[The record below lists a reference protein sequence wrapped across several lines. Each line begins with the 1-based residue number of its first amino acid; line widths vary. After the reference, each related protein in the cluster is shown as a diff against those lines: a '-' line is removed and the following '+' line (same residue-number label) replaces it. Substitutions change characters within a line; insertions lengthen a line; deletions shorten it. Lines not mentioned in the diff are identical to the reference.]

1 MKTTNK
7 TQKAFNYNNSKHLY
21 YDLYEYILLNL
32 EADTIAVQQIT
43 PLAQNN
49 KMYVFENNYEP
60 QTTGTQYQQQTYT
73 KLHIENKVNKII
85 KHIQNEQ
92 I

>member
-32 EADTIAVQQIT
+32 EADTI
-43 PLAQNN
+43 
-49 KMYVFENNYEP
+49 
-60 QTTGTQYQQQTYT
+60 
-73 KLHIENKVNKII
+73 
-85 KHIQNEQ
+85 QNEQ

>member
-32 EADTIAVQQIT
+32 ESKEIAVQQIT

-49 KMYVFENNYEP
+49 KMYVFANNYSP

-73 KLHIENKVNKII
+73 KLYIENKIEQI
-85 KHIQNEQ
+85 TKHIQNEQ